1 MFLVVLRVVLLFAL
15 LFAIYAGLAFYMRWD
30 RRKTL
35 EAEHAAGATTALTTE
50 DYVAKGLAEYERSW
64 ERKLL
69 YGVFLLPVVVALALY
84 ILTGLN

>member
-15 LFAIYAGLAFYMRWD
+15 LFAIYVGLAFYMRWD

-35 EAEHAAGATTALTTE
+35 EAEHEAGAATALTAE

-69 YGVFLLPVVVALALY
+69 YGVFLLPIIVALGLFL
-84 ILTGLN
+84 LTGLN